1 MDILN
6 KTYICRSFKPNKWA
20 IKGKYLKHLQN
31 EKHNLIVEDDKYY
44 RVIFKN
50 SDAYKSYLIS
60 TGDPATDYLRLI
72 EKPGSYT
79 RLKHNHGEIIFEY
92 TFRDNAEAYYAP
104 GANWR
109 E

>member
-20 IKGKYLKHLQN
+20 IKGKYLKHLEN
-31 EKHNLIVEDDKYY
+31 EKYDLTVEDDKYY
-44 RVIFKN
+44 KVIFKN
-50 SDAYKSYLIS
+50 SDAYKDYLIS
-60 TGDPATDYLRLI
+60 TGDPFTDYLRLI
-72 EKPGSYT
+72 EKNGST
-79 RLKHNHGEIIFEY
+79 AKLKHSSGEIVFEY
-92 TFRDNAEAYYAP
+92 TFRNNAEAYYDQ